1 MRNLSSKLE
10 KRKINYEQ
18 LVKYGFEKE
27 KNKYIYKTKIQDNQF
42 EINVVISEKE
52 KYARLI
58 DLENE
63 TDFILVDIED
73 SNGKFVGELRYQYD
87 QIIEDVIAK
96 CTSVEIF
103 KTNQS
108 KKIINYIKE
117 KYNDELEFL

>member
-63 TDFILVDIED
+63 TDFILVDNED
-73 SNGKFVGELRYQYD
+73 SNGKFVWELR
-87 QIIEDVIAK
+87 
-96 CTSVEIF
+96 
-103 KTNQS
+103 
-108 KKIINYIKE
+108 
-117 KYNDELEFL
+117 